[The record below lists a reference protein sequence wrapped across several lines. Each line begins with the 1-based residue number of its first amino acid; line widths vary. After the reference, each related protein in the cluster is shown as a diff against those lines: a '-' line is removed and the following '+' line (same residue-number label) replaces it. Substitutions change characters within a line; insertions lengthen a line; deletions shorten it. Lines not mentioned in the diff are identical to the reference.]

1 MKLNRRLCCALSLL
15 VLFSAQAEKNRVPPA
30 VENII
35 QHQFPV
41 ARAEL
46 QTVTAALFKEYQ
58 QQKNVTAL
66 IFYAY
71 GTLKL
76 AAQLAAENNVIAAAE
91 SARLGFFWLDEAA
104 ERYETDARVRYLR
117 ARIDA
122 FLPAS
127 AGRCVIALSDTHFIL
142 NSAHA
147 SPDALRSK
155 VKYMR
160 YRALVSCGQ
169 EPQATALLNQLK
181 QESPRLTALALTPD
195 AAPDWDISEVT
206 QIVLPLAEGK

>member
-1 MKLNRRLCCALSLL
+1 MRLNHRLSCALSLL

-41 ARAEL
+41 NRAEL
-46 QTVTAALFKEYQ
+46 QRVTETLFTEYQ
-58 QQKNVTAL
+58 QQKNVTSL
-66 IFYAY
+66 MFYAY

-76 AAQLAAENNVIAAAE
+76 AAQRAAENDMIGAAE
-91 SARLGFFWLDEAA
+91 YARAGFFWLDEAA
-104 ERYETDARVRYLR
+104 ERNETDARVRYLR

-127 AGRCVIALSDTHFIL
+127 AGRCVIALSDTQFIL
-142 NSAHA
+142 NSAQTF
-147 SPDALRSK
+147 PEALRSK

-169 EPQATALLNQLK
+169 EAQAHALLNQLK
-181 QESPRLTALALTPD
+181 QESPRLAALALAPD
-195 AAPDWDISEVT
+195 ATPDWDISEAT

>member
-1 MKLNRRLCCALSLL
+1 MRLNHRLSCALSLL

-41 ARAEL
+41 NRAEL
-46 QTVTAALFKEYQ
+46 QRVTETLFTEYQ
-58 QQKNVTAL
+58 QQKNVTSL
-66 IFYAY
+66 MFYAY

-76 AAQLAAENNVIAAAE
+76 AAQRAEENDMIGAAEY
-91 SARLGFFWLDEAA
+91 ARAGFFWLDEAA
-104 ERYETDARVRYLR
+104 ERNETDARVRYLR

-127 AGRCVIALSDTHFIL
+127 AGRCVIALSDTQFIL
-142 NSAHA
+142 NSAQTF
-147 SPDALRSK
+147 PQALRSK

-169 EPQATALLNQLK
+169 EAHAHALLNQLK
-181 QESPRLTALALTPD
+181 QESPRLTALALAPD
-195 AAPDWDISEVT
+195 ATPDWDISEAT